1 VSATEPSP
9 RAFPRS
15 IDAEQLFQE
24 YSGAVYR
31 YCLRRLDS
39 PEEAEDAV
47 QVTFLNAWRGLRQG
61 VQPEEPR
68 AWLFTIAANVSSTM
82 LRSRLRGGKVEVRAP
97 EDFER
102 LPSEER
108 LGDEVVDLDAALMA
122 LPVRQRQALLLRCW
136 RGLSYAE
143 IALEL
148 ASSKAA
154 VATLLFRARDAVSD
168 AVGTPSQRIRR
179 APIRSALPAFFPWP
193 SALWAGKSSFV
204 GGATAKALAVAVG
217 AAAPLVAFGIVD
229 RTVLKD
235 ETLHAQANGPADAPL
250 PVVALPAAPASTQPS
265 RTVRPHRTAAVAAG
279 KPSKPNSAGPGPH
292 ESTLPDPPTAD
303 ATTPVSDTGA
313 PTQPPPTVATPSE
326 PATDEPETDSGR
338 VVICHVTGSKKHP
351 VVTIS
356 VAPAAAD
363 AHLAH
368 GDQLGPCAG

>member
-1 VSATEPSP
+1 VSAAEPAP
-9 RAFPRS
+9 REIPRS

-24 YSGAVYR
+24 YSGSVYR

-47 QVTFLNAWRGLRQG
+47 QVTFLNAWRGLQQG

-102 LPSEER
+102 LPSGER
-108 LGDEVVDLDAALMA
+108 LGDEVVDLGAALMA

-154 VATLLFRARDAVSD
+154 VATLLFRAREAVAD
-168 AVGTPSQRIRR
+168 AVGKPSQRIRR

-193 SALWAGKSSFV
+193 SALWGGKSAFL
-204 GGATAKALAVAVG
+204 GGTTAKALTIAVG

-229 RTVLKD
+229 RTLMKEEAV
-235 ETLHAQANGPADAPL
+235 HAQATRPAEAVRPVEGP
-250 PVVALPAAPASTQPS
+250 PVSLASMQPSRRAVPLPAAGI
-265 RTVRPHRTAAVAAG
+265 AAG
-279 KPSKPNSAGPGPH
+279 KPSRPKTAGPGAH
-292 ESTLPDPPTAD
+292 ESRLPGSPTAD
-303 ATTPVSDTGA
+303 TTTPVPEPTA
-313 PTQPPPTVATPSE
+313 PAQPPPTEATPSDP
-326 PATDEPETDSGR
+326 PAGKPDTGSSQ
-338 VVICHVTGSKKHP
+338 VVICHVTGSNGHP
-351 VVTIS
+351 AVTIS
-356 VAPAAAD
+356 VAPAAVD
-363 AHLAH
+363 ALLAH
-368 GDQLGPCAG
+368 GDQLGACTG